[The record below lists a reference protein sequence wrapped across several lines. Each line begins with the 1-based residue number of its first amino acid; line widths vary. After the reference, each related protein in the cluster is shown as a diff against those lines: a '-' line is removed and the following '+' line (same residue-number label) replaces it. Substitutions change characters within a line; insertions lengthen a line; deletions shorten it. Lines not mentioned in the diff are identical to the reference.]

1 MYYYLNT
8 LYLLHLS
15 FKQQYIIQFV
25 YLFMTLY
32 LQLTNVLSVAQRLRL
47 MLEFPAAMASVVIV
61 VYSGIIRPMVL
72 LIHLKL
78 MLFVLHV
85 EYM

>member
-1 MYYYLNT
+1 
-8 LYLLHLS
+8 
-15 FKQQYIIQFV
+15 
-25 YLFMTLY
+25 MTLY
-32 LQLTNVLSVAQRLRL
+32 LQLTNVLSVAQRFRL

-85 EYM
+85 E